1 MALDFNVGKKSIEI
15 VAKVAHARHCANFI
29 KKDEIFVFDLE
40 GRLLPSK
47 STANLCL
54 GMLARIQP
62 ALMIAKERFEAGLDP
77 LPVTVPYLDCFDT
90 GIDFGG
96 MGKVTVELSLR
107 DVS

>member
-1 MALDFNVGKKSIEI
+1 MTIKFDATDKNIEI

-107 DVS
+107 NVS

>member
-1 MALDFNVGKKSIEI
+1 MATKFTATGKTLEI

-40 GRLLPSK
+40 GRLLPNK

-54 GMLARIQP
+54 GILARIQP
-62 ALMIAKERFEAGLDP
+62 SLMIAKERLLSGLDP

-96 MGKVTVELSLR
+96 MGKVTVELLVR
-107 DVS
+107 EAE